1 MNSKGSGLLKRVFK
15 DRLKTPPGSMNFFRQ
30 FSSNIV
36 KGPVPGDAGGEGA
49 PDTASDAELVSRFQE
64 GDYSAFDVLVTK
76 HHGRVYAMIQNMVK
90 NEADSWDLAQE
101 VFVKVWKALPKFE
114 ARARFSTWMYRIT
127 HNVVYD
133 WMRKRKMET
142 AGELD
147 DNLLNREAI
156 AAGAQATPA
165 RTARPDE
172 ALSQGELRASI
183 EGALEKLSPEHREA
197 ILLREVQ
204 GLEYKEIA
212 DVMEC
217 SIGTVMSRLFYA
229 RKKLQSLLTKS

>member
-1 MNSKGSGLLKRVFK
+1 MLKRAFEIKFK
-15 DRLKTPPGSMNFFRQ
+15 FRPACMNFFRHIA
-30 FSSNIV
+30 SNLV
-36 KGPVPGDAGGEGA
+36 KGPVPTDATGGEGGGG
-49 PDTASDAELVSRFQE
+49 PDTPSDAALVTRCQK
-64 GDYSAFDVLVTK
+64 GDYGAFDALVTK
-76 HHGRVYAMIQNMVK
+76 HRGRVYAMIQNMVK

-101 VFVKVWKALPKFE
+101 VFVKVWKALPRFE

-133 WMRKRKMET
+133 WMRKRKIES
-142 AGELD
+142 AGDLD
-147 DNLLNREAI
+147 DSLLDRESI
-156 AAGAQATPA
+156 AAGAQATPTQA
-165 RTARPDE
+165 ARPDE
-172 ALSQGELRASI
+172 ALSQGELRARI

-229 RKKLQSLLTKS
+229 RKKLQSLLTTS

>member
-1 MNSKGSGLLKRVFK
+1 MFEFK
-15 DRLKTPPGSMNFFRQ
+15 LNFRPPCMNFFRHIA
-30 FSSNIV
+30 SNLV
-36 KGPVPGDAGGEGA
+36 KGPVPGDAAGGGGGGE
-49 PDTASDAELVSRFQE
+49 PDSLPDAELVSRCQK
-64 GDYSAFDVLVTK
+64 GDYSAFDALVTK
-76 HHGRVYAMIQNMVK
+76 HRGRVFAMIQNMVK

-133 WMRKRKMET
+133 WMRKRKIES
-142 AGELD
+142 AGDLD
-147 DNLLNREAI
+147 DNLLDREVI
-156 AAGAQATPA
+156 AAGAQAAPA
-165 RTARPDE
+165 QAARPDD
-172 ALSQGELRASI
+172 ALSQGELRATI
-183 EGALEKLSPEHREA
+183 EGALQRLSPEHREA

-212 DVMEC
+212 DVMDC

>member
-1 MNSKGSGLLKRVFK
+1 MLKRAFK
-15 DRLKTPPGSMNFFRQ
+15 SSLTLPSERMNFFRQ
-30 FSSNIV
+30 FASNLV
-36 KGPVPGDAGGEGA
+36 KGPVPGDAAGEGGS
-49 PDTASDAELVSRFQE
+49 DTPSDAELVNRCQE
-64 GDYSAFDVLVTK
+64 GDYSAFDALVTK
-76 HHGRVYAMIQNMVK
+76 HRGRVYAMIQNMVR

-147 DNLLNREAI
+147 DNLLDRQAI

-165 RTARPDE
+165 RMARPDE
-172 ALSQGELRASI
+172 ALSQGELRANI

>member
-1 MNSKGSGLLKRVFK
+1 
-15 DRLKTPPGSMNFFRQ
+15 MNFF
-30 FSSNIV
+30 SHIASNIV
-36 KGPVPGDAGGEGA
+36 KGPVSGEAGGEGA
-49 PDTASDAELVSRFQE
+49 SEEISDAELVSRCQK
-64 GDYSAFDVLVTK
+64 GDYDAFDALVTR
-76 HHGRVYAMIQNMVK
+76 HRGRVYAMIQNMVK

-133 WMRKRKMET
+133 WMRKRKVET

-147 DNLLNREAI
+147 DNLLDRESV
-156 AAGAQATPA
+156 AAGAHATPV
-165 RTARPDE
+165 REARPDE

-197 ILLREVQ
+197 IMLREVQ

-212 DVMEC
+212 DVMDC

>member
-1 MNSKGSGLLKRVFK
+1 M
-15 DRLKTPPGSMNFFRQ
+15 
-30 FSSNIV
+30 
-36 KGPVPGDAGGEGA
+36 GPVPGDAAGGGSGGGSAE
-49 PDTASDAELVSRFQE
+49 PPDAELVEGSQK
-64 GDYSAFDVLVTK
+64 GDYAAFDVLVTRHRGK
-76 HHGRVYAMIQNMVK
+76 VYAMIQNMVR

-114 ARARFSTWMYRIT
+114 ARAQFSTWLYRIT

-133 WMRKRKMET
+133 WMRKRKLET

-147 DNLLNREAI
+147 DNLMSRERI
-156 AAGAQATPA
+156 ATGSLTTPA
-165 RTARPDE
+165 RNARPDE
-172 ALSQGELRASI
+172 AMERGELRRKI
-183 EGALEKLSPEHREA
+183 EEAMDKLSPEHREV

-212 DVMEC
+212 EVMET

-229 RKKLQSLLTKS
+229 RKKLQTLLTHETGS

>member
-1 MNSKGSGLLKRVFK
+1 
-15 DRLKTPPGSMNFFRQ
+15 MNFFRQ
-30 FSSNIV
+30 LASNSV
-36 KGPVPGDAGGEGA
+36 KAPVPGDATAGGGA
-49 PDTASDAELVSRFQE
+49 PDGEPEADGVLVKRSQE
-64 GDYSAFDVLVTK
+64 GDYRAFDALVTK
-76 HHGRVYAMIQNMVK
+76 HRGRVYAMIQNMVK

-114 ARARFSTWMYRIT
+114 ARARFSTWLYRIT

-133 WMRKRKMET
+133 WMRRRKMAV

-147 DNLLNREAI
+147 DGLLDREQI
-156 AAGAQATPA
+156 AAGALATPA
-165 RTARPDE
+165 REARPDE
-172 ALSQGELRASI
+172 ALSQGELRNEI
-183 EGALEKLSPEHREA
+183 EVALARLSPEHREA

-212 DVMEC
+212 EVMDC

-229 RKKLQSLLTKS
+229 RKKLQTLLTKTHEPES

>member
-1 MNSKGSGLLKRVFK
+1 
-15 DRLKTPPGSMNFFRQ
+15 MNFFRQ
-30 FSSNIV
+30 IASNLLM
-36 KGPVPGDAGGEGA
+36 GPVPGDAMGGGA
-49 PDTASDAELVSRFQE
+49 EAGSDQESDVQLVNRSQG
-64 GDYSAFDVLVTK
+64 GDYTAFDALVTK
-76 HHGRVYAMIQNMVK
+76 HRGRVYAMIQNMVK
-90 NEADSWDLAQE
+90 NEADAWDLSQE

-114 ARARFSTWMYRIT
+114 ARARFSTWLYRIT

-133 WMRKRKMET
+133 WMRKRKIET

-147 DNLLNREAI
+147 DNMLDREAI
-156 AAGAQATPA
+156 AAGATATPA
-165 RTARPDE
+165 RRARPDE
-172 ALSQGELRASI
+172 ALSQGEIRATI
-183 EGALEKLSPEHREA
+183 EKALDKLSSEHRES

-229 RKKLQSLLTKS
+229 RKKLQSLLTKTHE

>member
-1 MNSKGSGLLKRVFK
+1 MNL
-15 DRLKTPPGSMNFFRQ
+15 FRQ
-30 FSSNIV
+30 IASNLV
-36 KGPVPGDAGGEGA
+36 KGPVPGDAAGGGA
-49 PDTASDAELVSRFQE
+49 GGGPNTKSDSELVSQCQG
-64 GDYSAFDVLVTK
+64 GDYAAFDALVTK
-76 HHGRVYAMIQNMVK
+76 HRGRVYAMIQNMVN

-101 VFVKVWKALPKFE
+101 VFLKVWKALPKFE

-142 AGELD
+142 VGELD
-147 DNLLNREAI
+147 DNLLYSESI
-156 AAGAQATPA
+156 AAGATATPA
-165 RTARPDE
+165 RILRPDE
-172 ALSQGELRASI
+172 ALTQEELRVKI
-183 EGALEKLSPEHREA
+183 ESALEKLSPEHREA

-212 DVMEC
+212 DVMDC

-229 RKKLQSLLTKS
+229 RKKLQSLLTKSHE

>member
-1 MNSKGSGLLKRVFK
+1 MNL
-15 DRLKTPPGSMNFFRQ
+15 FRQ
-30 FSSNIV
+30 IASNLAM
-36 KGPVPGDAGGEGA
+36 GPVPGDAAGGGVGGA
-49 PDTASDAELVSRFQE
+49 PDPKTDAELVRRSQE
-64 GDYSAFDVLVTK
+64 GDYRAFDALVTK
-76 HHGRVYAMIQNMVK
+76 HRGRVYAMIQNMVR

-133 WMRKRKMET
+133 WMRKRKQET

-147 DNLLNREAI
+147 DGLLNRESI
-156 AAGAQATPA
+156 AAGATATPV
-165 RTARPDE
+165 RIARPDE
-172 ALSQGELRASI
+172 AMTQGELRAQI
-183 EGALEKLSPEHREA
+183 ESALDKLSPEHREA

-212 DVMEC
+212 DVMDC
-217 SIGTVMSRLFYA
+217 SVGTVMSRLFYA
-229 RKKLQSLLTKS
+229 RKKLQSLLTKNHEPES

>member
-1 MNSKGSGLLKRVFK
+1 MNLFH
-15 DRLKTPPGSMNFFRQ
+15 Q
-30 FSSNIV
+30 IASNLV
-36 KGPVPGDAGGEGA
+36 KGPFPGDVTGGGAGGG
-49 PDTASDAELVSRFQE
+49 PDTESDAELVRRSQK
-64 GDYSAFDVLVTK
+64 GDYSAFDALVTK
-76 HHGRVYAMIQNMVK
+76 HRGRVYAMIQNMVK
-90 NEADSWDLAQE
+90 NEADAWDLAQE

-133 WMRKRKMET
+133 WMRKRRMET

-147 DNLLNREAI
+147 DNLLTRESI
-156 AAGAQATPA
+156 AAGATATPA
-165 RTARPDE
+165 RNARPDE
-172 ALSQGELRASI
+172 AMARRELREKI
-183 EGALEKLSPEHREA
+183 EGALHKLSPEHRET

-212 DVMEC
+212 DAMDC

-229 RKKLQSLLTKS
+229 RKKLQSLLTNTHEPES

>member
-1 MNSKGSGLLKRVFK
+1 MNL
-15 DRLKTPPGSMNFFRQ
+15 FRQ
-30 FSSNIV
+30 IASNLV
-36 KGPVPGDAGGEGA
+36 KGPDPGDAMGGGGGGDPE
-49 PDTASDAELVSRFQE
+49 TTSDAELVRRCQE
-64 GDYSAFDVLVTK
+64 GEYDAFDAIVTK
-76 HHGRVYAMIQNMVK
+76 HRGRVYAMIQNMVK

-147 DNLLNREAI
+147 DNLLNRESI
-156 AAGAQATPA
+156 AAGATATPI
-165 RTARPDE
+165 RSARPDE
-172 ALSQGELRASI
+172 ALAQAEVRARI
-183 EGALEKLSPEHREA
+183 ESALEKLSPEHQEA

-212 DVMEC
+212 DVMDC
-217 SIGTVMSRLFYA
+217 SMGTVMSRLFYA
-229 RKKLQSLLTKS
+229 RKKLQSLLTKTHE

>member
-1 MNSKGSGLLKRVFK
+1 MNL
-15 DRLKTPPGSMNFFRQ
+15 FRQ
-30 FSSNIV
+30 LASNLV
-36 KGPVPGDAGGEGA
+36 KGPDPGDAAGGGGGGS
-49 PDTASDAELVSRFQE
+49 DTTELSDAELVTRCQD
-64 GDYSAFDVLVTK
+64 GDYQAFDALVTK
-76 HHGRVYAMIQNMVK
+76 HRGRVYAMIQNMVK

-133 WMRKRKMET
+133 WMRKRKVET

-147 DNLLNREAI
+147 DNLLDRESI
-156 AAGAQATPA
+156 AAGATATPV
-165 RTARPDE
+165 RNARPDE
-172 ALSQGELRASI
+172 ALSQGEVRAQI

-212 DVMEC
+212 EAMEC

-229 RKKLQSLLTKS
+229 RKKLQTLLSNERAT